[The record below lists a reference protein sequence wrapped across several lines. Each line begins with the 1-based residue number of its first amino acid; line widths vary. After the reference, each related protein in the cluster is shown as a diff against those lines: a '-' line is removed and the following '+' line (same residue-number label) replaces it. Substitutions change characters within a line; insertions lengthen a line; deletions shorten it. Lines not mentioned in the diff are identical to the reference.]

1 MIASVLTDLTGTF
14 VTAQEAAKPEPIT
27 YPPPTNRGV
36 ERTDPTEPR
45 LIMDWFSYT
54 VPEDVSIDDAVP
66 VGADREWV
74 ALEHGGMGYRRAAIS
89 DGIRVYYDG
98 GETMGKHISLS
109 GSACAALE
117 ATYGDE
123 LAAMGGW
130 LGYAGKM
137 DAAGYNVTRFDG
149 AVDERRGRLKMSV
162 MREWA
167 EAERYTSSWQQF
179 RTERS
184 RRHRGDDFGET
195 LYFGAPSSKCT
206 ARIYDKSA
214 ERRSKGEDAKGP
226 WVRVELQTRKAAAQ
240 ALVRL
245 LAAADDPL
253 SVFLGLLRQKLDF
266 KVPSPTDSN
275 LRRAPTVAWWD
286 NFLQQTSKLRL
297 SVPPS
302 TRTLDTVLAWLH
314 RQCAPSLA
322 LALEAAKN
330 DPRVIR
336 LLIDDG
342 RDRLRPRHR
351 ALLTPHVA

>member
-1 MIASVLTDLTGTF
+1 MPSLHSDLTGTF
-14 VTAQEAAKPEPIT
+14 ASAQEAAKSAPIS

-66 VGADREWV
+66 VGADREWT
-74 ALEHGGMGYRRAAIS
+74 ALDHGDMGYLRSAIS

-98 GETMGKHISLS
+98 SEGMGKHISLS

-162 MREWA
+162 LREWA

-184 RRHRGDDFGET
+184 RRRRGDDFGET
-195 LYFGAPSSKCT
+195 LYFGAPSSECR

-214 ERRSKGEDAKGP
+214 ERRSKGEDVKGP
-226 WVRVELQTRKAAAQ
+226 WVRTELQTRGAAAR

-245 LAAADDPL
+245 LAASEDPL
-253 SVFLGLLRQKLDF
+253 STFLGVMRQKLDF
-266 KVPSPTDSN
+266 KLPSSTDTN

-351 ALLTPHVA
+351 ALLTPRVA